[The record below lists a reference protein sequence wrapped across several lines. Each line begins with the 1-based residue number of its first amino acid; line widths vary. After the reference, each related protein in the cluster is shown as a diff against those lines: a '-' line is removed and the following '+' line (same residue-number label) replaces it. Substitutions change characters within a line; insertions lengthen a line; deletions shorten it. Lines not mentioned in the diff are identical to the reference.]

1 MLSLA
6 RAVVAGAAVLAA
18 VSPSAAKGVSL
29 DGVETIFSFG
39 DSYST
44 VGYSPKD
51 GVHDLPLLGGT
62 TAGGFNWVQYL
73 AFSSALTN
81 HSYYD
86 LAQSG
91 ATVNSSVLKHEAAS
105 PLSFEEQVDL
115 WEDFF
120 VGDEA
125 EVKWQ
130 PETALFT
137 AFFGIND
144 MGYTGLQ
151 HQNATEKI
159 PQVVSSY
166 ENLISKL
173 YEDGAR
179 KFLLL
184 TMPSTFRAPYIRSF
198 GPDMVKT
205 FESNTASFLAQLKTA
220 ISDLA
225 ARYPD
230 ASLARFDVQPFLDP
244 ILDDPKAFNLTIGDS
259 SCPAYWNTHDPERN
273 SDTCEAALKDYVWL
287 DDYHPTWSVHKLL
300 AESIQEFLADES
312 AQASALASFDAVATS
327 STAEA
332 SSTGSTDAIAPMER
346 RGRHGANRRRRPLHG
361 GSARARRMAWTPQL
375 LAERAKMRRRW
386 AGLA

>member
-1 MLSLA
+1 MRVNL
-6 RAVVAGAAVLAA
+6 GATRQYLT
-18 VSPSAAKGVSL
+18 VSPPA
-29 DGVETIFSFG
+29 
-39 DSYST
+39 
-44 VGYSPKD
+44 
-51 GVHDLPLLGGT
+51 
-62 TAGGFNWVQYL
+62 
-73 AFSSALTN
+73 
-81 HSYYD
+81 
-86 LAQSG
+86 
-91 ATVNSSVLKHEAAS
+91 
-105 PLSFEEQVDL
+105 
-115 WEDFF
+115 
-120 VGDEA
+120 
-125 EVKWQ
+125 
-130 PETALFT
+130 
-137 AFFGIND
+137 
-144 MGYTGLQ
+144 
-151 HQNATEKI
+151 
-159 PQVVSSY
+159 
-166 ENLISKL
+166 
-173 YEDGAR
+173 AR

-230 ASLARFDVQPFLDP
+230 ASFARFDVQPFLDP

-273 SDTCEAALKDYVWL
+273 SDACEAALKDYVWL

-300 AESIQEFLADES
+300 AESIQEVCPASRANRPSLHADCPSLQFLADEP

-332 SSTGSTDAIAPMER
+332 SSTGSTDAIAPIER